1 MDTAT
6 NVSRYEADKVDLNEF
21 VKITKWVL
29 GLIYNISP
37 LHFILNITATI
48 IWKWEDLIYSFIY
61 AKAIDELIK
70 VAQLPGAS
78 LTYLYPYLGILL
90 AYNFFSTI
98 ISFIRSY
105 SSQHIR
111 VVSRYAIRKKE
122 YDKLNSIGIQ
132 TLEIPEVNNKI
143 NRANDYLNNLMPYM
157 EQTVNFIA
165 DIVKLVTAVGL
176 TIKFIPAFAPLIL
189 IASVPYLLFDRSM
202 RKKLYKFDYDNTE
215 KGRVAGNVHS
225 DLTNSVKLHEVSINN
240 AYAYLD
246 KKYTDIRDFFV
257 SNRLEIFK
265 KWRLGG
271 SSLGFLNDIVI
282 LFGYTQIFQKLIN
295 KVISVGDTVFWMRTL
310 GIFQNS
316 LHNVIRGLNDLFEWS
331 LQLKDTYLLFQTQP
345 AFEDGNIKFPK
356 FTQGPGIIFKDIT
369 FTYPNTS
376 RPVIENLNLEINP
389 GEKIAIVGQN
399 GAGKTTLIKLLSR
412 FYKVNSGKIL
422 INDTDINALE
432 INTLYQNMGVLFQDF
447 NTHQHLTVKENI
459 FLGAPE
465 GEIDMDKIK
474 IAAEAAD
481 ADKFIEK
488 YTNKYNQVLSE
499 KFKGG
504 IRPSTG
510 EWQKLALAR
519 FFYRNSPIV
528 IFDEPT
534 ASIDPVSEYNIFN
547 KIYEFFK
554 NKTVIIVSHRFS
566 TVRNA
571 DRIVVMENGQIIES
585 GSHETLM
592 SQNGNYANAFKLQ
605 AQGYTV

>member
-1 MDTAT
+1 MDAAT

-29 GLIYNISP
+29 SLIYNVSP
-37 LHFILNITATI
+37 LHVILYITTTI
-48 IWKWEDLIYSFIY
+48 IGKWEDLIYSFIF

-90 AYNFFSTI
+90 AYIFFSTI
-98 ISFIRSY
+98 ISFIRSN

-111 VVSRYAIRKKE
+111 VVSRYAVRRKQHA
-122 YDKLNSIGIQ
+122 KLNSIGIQ

-143 NRANDYLNNLMPYM
+143 NRANDYLNNLLPYM
-157 EQTVNFIA
+157 ERTVTFIA
-165 DIVKLVTAVGL
+165 DIVKLATAAVL
-176 TIKFIPAFAPLIL
+176 TIKFIPVFAPLIL

-215 KGRVAGNVHS
+215 RGRVAGNVHG
-225 DLTNSVKLHEVSINN
+225 DLTNSVKLHEISINN
-240 AYAYLD
+240 AYGYLD
-246 KKYTDIRDFFV
+246 KKYSEIQDFFV
-257 SNRLEIFK
+257 RNRLELFK

-295 KVISVGDTVFWMRTL
+295 KLISVGDTVFWMRTL
-310 GIFQNS
+310 DIFQKS
-316 LHNVIRGLNDLFEWS
+316 LQNVILGLNDLFEWS

-345 AFEDGNIKFPK
+345 VFEDGNIKLPK
-356 FTQGPGIIFKDIT
+356 FSQGPGIIFKDIS
-369 FTYPNTS
+369 FTYPNS
-376 RPVIENLNLEINP
+376 VRPVIGNLNLEINP
-389 GEKIAIVGQN
+389 GEKIAIVGEN

-412 FYKVNSGKIL
+412 FYRVNSGEIL
-422 INDTDINALE
+422 VNNINVNDME

-459 FLGAPE
+459 FLGAPD
-465 GEIDMDKIK
+465 GEMDMGKIK

-488 YTNKYNQVLSE
+488 YTNKYDQVLSE
-499 KFKGG
+499 KFKSG

-510 EWQKLALAR
+510 QWQKLALAR

-571 DRIVVMENGQIIES
+571 DRIVVMNNGQIIES
-585 GSHETLM
+585 GSHKTLM
-592 SQNGNYANAFKLQ
+592 AQNGNYANAFKLQ

>member
-1 MDTAT
+1 MNTAEK
-6 NVSRYEADKVDLNEF
+6 VSRYETDKVDLNEF
-21 VKITKWVL
+21 VKISKWVL
-29 GLIYNISP
+29 GLIYHVNP
-37 LHFILNITATI
+37 LHFILYITATI
-48 IWKWEDLIYSFIY
+48 ISRWEDLIYSFIF

-70 VAQLPGAS
+70 VAQMPGAS

-215 KGRVAGNVHS
+215 KGRVGGNVYN
-225 DLTNSVKLHEVSINN
+225 DLTNSVKLHEININN
-240 AYAYLD
+240 AYSYLD
-246 KKYTDIRDFFV
+246 KKYSEIQNFFIK
-257 SNRLEIFK
+257 NRLDIFR

-271 SSLGFLNDIVI
+271 HSFGFLSDIVI
-282 LFGYTQIFQKLIN
+282 LFGYVQIFQKLIT
-295 KVISVGDTVFWMRTL
+295 KMVSVGDTVFWMRTL
-310 GIFQNS
+310 GIFQEALS
-316 LHNVIRGLNDLFEWS
+316 NVILGLNDLFEWS

-345 AFEDGNIKFPK
+345 AFGDGNVKLPK
-356 FTQGPGIIFKDIT
+356 LSQGPRIIFKDIS
-369 FTYPNTS
+369 FTYPNS
-376 RPVIENLNLEINP
+376 EKPVIKNFSLDISP

-412 FYKVNSGKIL
+412 FYKVNSGNIIVNDVN
-422 INDTDINALE
+422 INDME
-432 INTLYQNMGVLFQDF
+432 INTLYKNMGVLFQDF
-447 NTHQHLTVKENI
+447 NTYQHLTVKENI
-459 FLGAPE
+459 YLGDPN
-465 GEIDMDKIK
+465 GEIDIEKIK
-474 IAAEAAD
+474 IAAKAAD
-481 ADKFIEK
+481 ADSFIDN
-488 YTNKYNQVLSE
+488 YSNKYDQLLSE

-504 IRPSTG
+504 VRPSTG
-510 EWQKLALAR
+510 QWQKLALAR

-592 SQNGNYANAFKLQ
+592 AQNGNYANAFKLQ
-605 AQGYTV
+605 AQGYVV

>member
-1 MDTAT
+1 MNTAEK
-6 NVSRYEADKVDLNEF
+6 VSRYETDKVDLNEF

-29 GLIYNISP
+29 GLIYHVNP
-37 LHFILNITATI
+37 LHFILYITATI
-48 IWKWEDLIYSFIY
+48 ISRWEDLIYSFIF

-70 VAQLPGAS
+70 VAQMPGAS
-78 LTYLYPYLGILL
+78 LTYLYPYLAILL
-90 AYNFFSTI
+90 GYNFFETI
-98 ISFIRSY
+98 VSFLRSY

-111 VVSRYAIRKKE
+111 VVSRYDIRKRQ
-122 YDKLNSIGIQ
+122 YSKLNSIGIQ

-143 NRANDYLNNLMPYM
+143 NRANEYLNNLMPYM
-157 EQTVNFIA
+157 EETVTLIA
-165 DIVKLVTAVGL
+165 NIVKLFTSVIL
-176 TIKFIPAFAPLIL
+176 TIKFIPAFAPLVL

-215 KGRVAGNVHS
+215 KGRVGGNVYN
-225 DLTNSVKLHEVSINN
+225 DLTNSVKLHEININN
-240 AYAYLD
+240 AYSYLD
-246 KKYTDIRDFFV
+246 KKYSEIQNFFIK
-257 SNRLEIFK
+257 NRLNIFR

-271 SSLGFLNDIVI
+271 HSFGFLSDIVI
-282 LFGYTQIFQKLIN
+282 LFGYVQIFQKLIT
-295 KVISVGDTVFWMRTL
+295 KMVSVGDTVFWMRTL
-310 GIFQNS
+310 GIFQEALS
-316 LHNVIRGLNDLFEWS
+316 NVILGLNDLFEWS

-345 AFEDGNIKFPK
+345 AFGDGNVKLPK
-356 FTQGPGIIFKDIT
+356 LSQGPRIIFKDIS
-369 FTYPNTS
+369 FTYPNS
-376 RPVIENLNLEINP
+376 EKPVIKNFSLDISP

-412 FYKVNSGKIL
+412 FYKVNSGNIIVNDVN
-422 INDTDINALE
+422 INDME
-432 INTLYQNMGVLFQDF
+432 INTLYKNMGVLFQDF
-447 NTHQHLTVKENI
+447 NTYQHLTVKENI
-459 FLGAPE
+459 YLGDPN
-465 GEIDMDKIK
+465 GEIDIEKIK
-474 IAAEAAD
+474 IAAKAAD
-481 ADKFIEK
+481 ADSFIDN
-488 YTNKYNQVLSE
+488 YSNKYDQLLSE

-504 IRPSTG
+504 VRPSTG
-510 EWQKLALAR
+510 QWQKLALAR

-592 SQNGNYANAFKLQ
+592 AQNGNYANAFKLQ
-605 AQGYTV
+605 AQGYVV

>member
-1 MDTAT
+1 MDAAT

-29 GLIYNISP
+29 SLIYNVSP
-37 LHFILNITATI
+37 LHVILYITTTI
-48 IWKWEDLIYSFIY
+48 IGKWEDLIYSFIF

-90 AYNFFSTI
+90 AYIFFSTI
-98 ISFIRSY
+98 ISFIRSN

-111 VVSRYAIRKKE
+111 VVSRYAVRRKQHA
-122 YDKLNSIGIQ
+122 KLNSIGIQ

-143 NRANDYLNNLMPYM
+143 NRANDYLNNLLPYM
-157 EQTVNFIA
+157 ERTVTFIA
-165 DIVKLVTAVGL
+165 DIVKLATAAVL
-176 TIKFIPAFAPLIL
+176 TIKFIPVFAPLIL

-215 KGRVAGNVHS
+215 RGRVAGNVHG
-225 DLTNSVKLHEVSINN
+225 DLTNSVKLHEISINN
-240 AYAYLD
+240 AYGYLD
-246 KKYTDIRDFFV
+246 KKYSEIQDFFV
-257 SNRLEIFK
+257 RNRLELFK

-295 KVISVGDTVFWMRTL
+295 KLISVGDTVFWMRTL
-310 GIFQNS
+310 DIFQKS
-316 LHNVIRGLNDLFEWS
+316 LQNVILGLNDLFEWS

-345 AFEDGNIKFPK
+345 VFEDGNIKLPK
-356 FTQGPGIIFKDIT
+356 FSKGPGIIFKDIS
-369 FTYPNTS
+369 FTYPNS
-376 RPVIENLNLEINP
+376 VRPVIGNLNLEINP
-389 GEKIAIVGQN
+389 GEKIAIVGEN

-412 FYKVNSGKIL
+412 FYRVNSGEIL
-422 INDTDINALE
+422 VNNINVNDME

-459 FLGAPE
+459 FLGAPD
-465 GEIDMDKIK
+465 GEMDMGKIK

-488 YTNKYNQVLSE
+488 YTNKYDQVLSE
-499 KFKGG
+499 KFKSG

-510 EWQKLALAR
+510 QWQKLALAR

-571 DRIVVMENGQIIES
+571 DRIVVMNNGQIIES
-585 GSHETLM
+585 GSHKTLM
-592 SQNGNYANAFKLQ
+592 AQNGNYANAFKLQ